1 MMLSNGGKMTAAGDH
16 ELDAVRA
23 HLAALRP
30 DAESEATARLG
41 VDLAR
46 IRADLQR
53 LAEAHA
59 AAWRA
64 MAPLSPAAHRDSGG
78 HSS

>member
-1 MMLSNGGKMTAAGDH
+1 MTAAGDH

-23 HLAALRP
+23 RLAALRADGEA
-30 DAESEATARLG
+30 DASSTEIG

-46 IRADLQR
+46 IRADLHR

-59 AAWRA
+59 EAWRH
-64 MAPLSPAAHRDSGG
+64 MDPLTPPPGTAGLDSERANGPA
-78 HSS
+78 

>member
-1 MMLSNGGKMTAAGDH
+1 MTQVEAGVRMTAAGDH

-23 HLAALRP
+23 RLAALRM
-30 DAESEATARLG
+30 DAEGEATDIG

-46 IRADLQR
+46 IRADLHR

-59 AAWRA
+59 EAWRHMEPLTPPPGA
-64 MAPLSPAAHRDSGG
+64 EAP
-78 HSS
+78 

>member
-1 MMLSNGGKMTAAGDH
+1 MTAAGDH

-23 HLAALRP
+23 RLAALRT
-30 DAESEATARLG
+30 DAGVQASSAEIG

-46 IRADLQR
+46 IRGDLHR

-59 AAWRA
+59 EAWRHLER
-64 MAPLSPAAHRDSGG
+64 LSPPPGAAEAP
-78 HSS
+78 